1 MVARGDL
8 GVEIP
13 AQEVPLIQKTGSSR
27 QNSKNSG
34 NYCHA
39 NDGNNDYEFNANAC

>member
-13 AQEVPLIQKTGSSR
+13 AEEVPLIQKQLVLRAKQARIPVIIEIGR
-27 QNSKNSG
+27 A
-34 NYCHA
+34 HV
-39 NDGNNDYEFNANAC
+39 